1 MISYENIS
9 IKEVRTREGEYNHK
23 KKKHIKFVKP
33 KITKKEVFADN
44 YVSLEELVTEIRQ
57 AVIRNPYDTINITFN
72 AKLEY

>member
-1 MISYENIS
+1 
-9 IKEVRTREGEYNHK
+9 
-23 KKKHIKFVKP
+23 